1 MRYFTKRC
9 LLLILF
15 FYSCEPNKKEKV
27 KAMDYLDLIED
38 IGYSCKP
45 HRDEFIKKMGASIS
59 KVKDDKNTIIDI
71 RELDRLRVRALTTT
85 SLTIKKLEAIKEI
98 DGDIGYKQSIMD
110 NLRDFE
116 SACENEFKL
125 SINIF
130 DQRIPDRFERVRDLV
145 IPKAL
150 KIKESTS
157 KANIKKKIFISTY
170 SYQLEQDSV
179 SNH

>member
-1 MRYFTKRC
+1 
-9 LLLILF
+9 
-15 FYSCEPNKKEKV
+15 
-27 KAMDYLDLIED
+27 MDYLDLIED

-45 HRDEFIKKMGASIS
+45 DRDEFIKKMGASIS

-85 SLTIKKLEAIKEI
+85 SSTIKKLEAIKEI
-98 DGDIGYKQSIMD
+98 DGDIGYKQSIID

-116 SACENEFKL
+116 L

-130 DQRIPDRFERVRDLV
+130 ARRIPDRFEKVRDLV

-150 KIKESTS
+150 KIKESTL
-157 KANIKKKIFISTY
+157 KANIKKKIFVSTY
-170 SYQLEQDSV
+170 SYQLEHDSV